1 MRRPWIQ
8 LLTSLGLLLAG
19 CGEARA
25 PSAEP
30 LVVFTAV
37 SLSRAMRAAL
47 DTFARREGLATPAQ
61 EVGGSVELARRVTE
75 LGRTPDLIVVADPE
89 VFSNYLA
96 PSHVDGWVLFA
107 HNRLVLAYTDR
118 SHHADEISADRWYN
132 LLTRDD
138 VEIGRTDP
146 DQVPIGYRTLLAWQL
161 AERHYAMP
169 RLASR
174 LLSRSPPRN
183 VRPESE
189 LVALLQAGELDY
201 VWMYESQAR
210 AVGLRMLRLPSAI
223 DLSDPALAAQYA
235 AVSVRIR
242 GNSRDSARGKGT
254 VDSVTITGA
263 PIVYALA
270 IPRAAAHR
278 TESEKLARFLFSA
291 DGRAILAR
299 ERLDLLDTLRTVG
312 TVGAWATPP

>member
-1 MRRPWIQ
+1 MDGASQ
-8 LLTSLGLLLAG
+8 
-19 CGEARA
+19 
-25 PSAEP
+25 EP
-30 LVVFTAV
+30 FVVFTAV

-47 DTFARREGLATPAQ
+47 DTFAAHEGIATPSQ
-61 EVGGSVELARRVTE
+61 EVGGSVELARRITD

-89 VFSNYLA
+89 VLSKYLA

-107 HNRLVLAYTDR
+107 RNRLVLAYTDR
-118 SHHADEISADRWYN
+118 SHHANEISAERWYN
-132 LLTRDD
+132 WLTRDD

-161 AERHYAMP
+161 AERHYAQP
-169 RLASR
+169 GLAAR
-174 LLSRSPPRN
+174 LLARSPARN

-210 AVGLRMLRLPSAI
+210 AVGLRVLRLPSAV

-242 GNSRDSARGKGT
+242 GSVDT
-254 VDSVTITGA
+254 DSVTIAGA

-270 IPRAAAHR
+270 VPRAAAHR
-278 TESEKLARFLFSA
+278 AQSEKLARFLVSA
-291 DGRAILAR
+291 DGRAILSR
-299 ERLDLLDTLRTVG
+299 EGLDVLDTLTPVG
-312 TVGAWATPP
+312 TAGAWATAR

>member
-8 LLTSLGLLLAG
+8 LLTTLGLLLAA
-19 CGEARA
+19 CGEARR

-37 SLSRAMRAAL
+37 SLSRAMGAAL
-47 DTFARREGLATPAQ
+47 DTFAQREGAATPTQ

-75 LGRTPDLIVVADPE
+75 LGRTPDLMVVADPE
-89 VFSNYLA
+89 VFSTYLG
-96 PSHVDGWVLFA
+96 PRHVDGWVLFA
-107 HNRLVLAYTDR
+107 RNRLVLAYTDR
-118 SHHADEISADRWYN
+118 SRHAAEISAERWYN

-169 RLASR
+169 GLASQ
-174 LLSRSPPRN
+174 LLARSPSRN

-201 VWMYESQAR
+201 AWMYESQAR

-223 DLSDPALAAQYA
+223 DLSDPALAAAYA
-235 AVSVRIR
+235 EVSVRIR
-242 GNSRDSARGKGT
+242 GSGSG
-254 VDSVTITGA
+254 DSVTIAGA

-270 IPRAAAHR
+270 VPRAAAHR
-278 TESEKLARFLFSA
+278 ADSEKLARFLVSA

-299 ERLDLLDTLRTVG
+299 EGLDLLDSLRSVG